1 MIQQPN
7 PAMPRF
13 LLAGDRALT
22 VEFGQTIEAST
33 NLRVQQL
40 AARLNAQ
47 RGDAIVGV
55 VPTYRSLTV
64 SYEPLRISLDALR
77 AKIVAC
83 LADEQLGTVPPR
95 RWRVP
100 VCYGGESREFG
111 EDLETFAATHAM
123 TPDEVIAVHSAPVYR
138 VYMVGFLP
146 GFAYL
151 GDLDAR
157 LHTPRRAVP
166 RPLTPAGSINV
177 GGQQTAIASVAGPS
191 GWHLLGLT
199 PWRSFD
205 PLRENP
211 FLFAAGDEVVFQPI
225 GAQDYRQMATAIE
238 HGEYAPQPLSSAPED
253 GR

>member
-1 MIQQPN
+1 MSLPPN
-7 PAMPRF
+7 PPTPRF

-22 VEFGQTIEAST
+22 VEFGQTIDAPT
-33 NLRVQQL
+33 NVRVQQL

-77 AKIVAC
+77 AKIAEY
-83 LADEQLGTVPPR
+83 LADDHVGTVPSR

-100 VCYGGESREFG
+100 VCYGGEFG
-111 EDLETFAATHAM
+111 EDLETFAVTHDM
-123 TPDEVIAVHSAPVYR
+123 TPGEVIALHSAPVYR

-151 GDLDAR
+151 GDLDQR
-157 LHTPRRAVP
+157 LHTPRRTVP

-191 GWHLLGLT
+191 GWHLLGRT

-205 PLRENP
+205 PQRENP
-211 FLFAAGDEVVFQPI
+211 FLFAAGDEVVFEPI
-225 GAQDYRQMATAIE
+225 CEKDYAQMAAAIDRGDDLQRPISRE
-238 HGEYAPQPLSSAPED
+238 PED
-253 GR
+253 AR

>member
-1 MIQQPN
+1 MSLP
-7 PAMPRF
+7 PTLAMPRF
-13 LLAGDRALT
+13 FLAGDRALT
-22 VEFGQTIEAST
+22 VEFGQTIDAPT
-33 NLRVQQL
+33 NRRVQQL

-64 SYEPLRISLDALR
+64 NYEPLRISLDTLR
-77 AKIVAC
+77 AQIVAY
-83 LADEQLGTVPPR
+83 LADEHVDTAPAR
-95 RWRVP
+95 RWLVP
-100 VCYGGESREFG
+100 VCYGGEFG
-111 EDLETFAATHAM
+111 EDLQTFAATHDM
-123 TPDEVIAVHSAPVYR
+123 TPGEVIALHSAPVYR

-151 GDLDAR
+151 GDLDSR

-191 GWHLLGLT
+191 GWYLLGRT

-205 PLRENP
+205 PQREDP
-211 FLFAAGDEVVFQPI
+211 FLFAAGDEVVFTPI
-225 GAQDYRQMATAIE
+225 GDEDYAQRVAAIE
-238 HGEYAPQPLSSAPED
+238 RGEYLPQPLSSVLED
-253 GR
+253 ER

>member
-1 MIQQPN
+1 MSLPPNQP
-7 PAMPRF
+7 MPRF

-22 VEFGQTIEAST
+22 VEFGQAIDAPT
-33 NLRVQQL
+33 NVRVQQL

-77 AKIVAC
+77 AKIVEY
-83 LADEQLGTVPPR
+83 LADDHVGTAPSR
-95 RWRVP
+95 RWLVP
-100 VCYGGESREFG
+100 VCYGGEFG
-111 EDLETFAATHAM
+111 EDLETFAATRGM
-123 TPDEVIAVHSAPVYR
+123 TPSEVIALHSAPVYR

-151 GDLDAR
+151 GDLDSL
-157 LHTPRRAVP
+157 LHTPRRTVP

-191 GWHLLGLT
+191 GWHLLGRT

-205 PLRENP
+205 PQSENP
-211 FLFAAGDEVVFQPI
+211 FLFAAGDEVVFKPI
-225 GAQDYRQMATAIE
+225 DDADYRRMATAIDR
-238 HGEYAPQPLSSAPED
+238 GEYQAQPSAPEEA
-253 GR
+253 R